1 MGFEVHVAIQGER
14 DDLQQ
19 QLLQKVLY
27 PAAVIAQQQDHAL
40 TAINHTPGRHHSET
54 QT

>member
-1 MGFEVHVAIQGER
+1 MAIQGER

-27 PAAVIAQQQDHAL
+27 PAAVIAQQQDDAL
-40 TAINHTPGRHHSET
+40 TATNRTPGRNHSET